1 MSKYSKVIK
10 LIIFI
15 IVLVSLSA
23 AIVYMESSMD
33 NMNRIMPEIS
43 DNIVQGDK
51 EYNEAVDLV
60 NEKYF
65 YDGAEKLNSA
75 EGHYKKSLDLLSKIK
90 NNVTVDVDDV
100 HVQYINLVYA
110 EVEMKLKAVNS
121 FKTAIEY
128 FKIEENA
135 TGTSYAGEAN
145 EYIYEAIGFQNS
157 RDALVKNNS
166 NLFKENYIF

>member
-15 IVLVSLSA
+15 IVLLSLSA
-23 AIVYMESSMD
+23 AIVYMDSSTD
-33 NMNRIMPEIS
+33 NMNSVMPEIS
-43 DNIVQGDK
+43 ENIVQGDK

-75 EGHYKKSLDLLSKIK
+75 EEHYKKSLDLLSKIK
-90 NNVTVDVDDV
+90 NNVTVDVDGV
-100 HVQYINLVYA
+100 HVQYINLVYS

-145 EYIYEAIGFQNS
+145 EYIYEATNYQNS
-157 RDALVKNNS
+157 RDSLVKDNP